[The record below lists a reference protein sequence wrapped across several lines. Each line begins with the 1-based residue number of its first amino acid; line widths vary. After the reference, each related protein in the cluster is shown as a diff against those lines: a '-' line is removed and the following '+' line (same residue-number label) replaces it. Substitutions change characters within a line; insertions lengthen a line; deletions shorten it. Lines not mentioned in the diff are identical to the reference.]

1 MHFLGLKYAFLG
13 PGAATVTELI
23 IVQRTLGPTHP
34 TAPPPS
40 HQAERYGPIK
50 ASKFCRGSVSML
62 SIKRQSPSPLPNN
75 AEFLS
80 TRTPAHDLTAWNL
93 RASNHAQPR
102 HDHPSTNLHF
112 LHRSYGNYLITTCTA
127 RAVPPK
133 TFIQYRKLTVP
144 FSLPAAPPKR
154 RRTVIRH
161 VYNPGSHPNPRSEAA
176 SPRSVHI
183 HQLFRFQHHKLKLP
197 LR

>member
-1 MHFLGLKYAFLG
+1 MAE
-13 PGAATVTELI
+13 ALI
-23 IVQRTLGPTHP
+23 LLVQRTLGPTHP

-40 HQAERYGPIK
+40 HQAVRYGPIK
-50 ASKFCRGSVSML
+50 TSIFCRDSVSML
-62 SIKRQSPSPLPNN
+62 PIKRPGVQVLYPTMQNSCPQGPS
-75 AEFLS
+75 
-80 TRTPAHDLTAWNL
+80 AHDSTAWNL

-112 LHRSYGNYLITTCTA
+112 LHRTSGHCLITTCTA

-133 TFIQYRKLTVP
+133 TCIQYRKLTVP

-161 VYNPGSHPNPRSEAA
+161 VLQSWFSPKSVKRS
-176 SPRSVHI
+176 SFS
-183 HQLFRFQHHKLKLP
+183 
-197 LR
+197 